1 MSLGPKEIMTIMG
14 LKDKRNF
21 LEKYLYPSIEA
32 NIVEPVNIVSSK
44 SDPNQKYRLTE
55 KGKTLLK

>member
-14 LKDKRNF
+14 LKDKRIF